1 MDARLRTLAEDLS
14 RCEIT
19 PVHVVFHLPRCAGQ
33 TIHRHLLSHARE
45 GSYFRVRKRKGAS
58 RVFLPKFR
66 MAGIP
71 DPDGLNVVSGHWVG
85 DLIKL
90 MFPGRPIGR
99 SILLRDPVSHFV
111 SHYNFRMMRYLSI
124 GLQPYPIEIA
134 YRARRRNFLTNFI
147 LRTFAETPRRKLEA
161 MSAAEKYAEAN
172 EFLSGFFFVGDYT
185 LCDELIAAL
194 APDLGIPSIAEPANM
209 REQWLERVNWRPL
222 DVNDLPFGMMDA
234 IRRDNMLDQLLWET
248 WKDVGTN
255 VAAARPL
262 PHTLTEERLTKRL
275 ATQSSRFANQV
286 RRRVYRRWSF
296 RRIAS

>member
-1 MDARLRTLAEDLS
+1 LE
-14 RCEIT
+14 
-19 PVHVVFHLPRCAGQ
+19 
-33 TIHRHLLSHARE
+33 
-45 GSYFRVRKRKGAS
+45 
-58 RVFLPKFR
+58 
-66 MAGIP
+66 
-71 DPDGLNVVSGHWVG
+71 VVSGHWVG
-85 DLIKL
+85 DSIKL
-90 MFPGRPIGR
+90 MFPGRPIDR

-134 YRARRRNFLTNFI
+134 YRARRHNFLTNFI
-147 LRTFAETPRRKLEA
+147 LRTFAETPWWKLEA
-161 MSAAEKYAEAN
+161 MSAAEKYVEAN

-275 ATQSSRFANQV
+275 ATQLSRFANQV